1 MNRKAYEKLDYS
13 LALLSAA
20 VEGKRHGCIIN
31 SFHQVTSSFPP
42 KFTVT
47 LNKENETYKA
57 VEAAGSFSV
66 TLLAEDAPAE
76 LIDLFGYRSGRV
88 QDKFEGLD
96 VKKDKA
102 GNPWLKEHM
111 VSRISCNVVDRLEI
125 GNFVLLV
132 GQCVLIAAVLMALIT
147 GGAAATYTPDLF
159 IAPVRGVHSLGFL
172 AYCLYLLIPTILH
185 IKETIQWHIS
195 RSKICAFPT
204 PQPRGMNR

>member
-13 LALLSAA
+13 LGLLSTVA
-20 VEGKRHGCIIN
+20 EGKRHGCIIN

-66 TLLAEDAPAE
+66 TLLAEDAPGE

-96 VKKDKA
+96 VKEDKA

-111 VSRISCNVVDRLEI
+111 VSRISCKVVDKLEI
-125 GNFVLLV
+125 GNFVLFV
-132 GQCVLIAAVLMALIT
+132 GQAAEAEVLGSGNVLTLKAYQERGKL
-147 GGAAATYTPDLF
+147 APATATVVREMEGKGFRCTVCGYIYESETLRDDYICP
-159 IAPVRGVHSLGFL
+159 ICRAPAEKFV
-172 AYCLYLLIPTILH
+172 
-185 IKETIQWHIS
+185 KEV
-195 RSKICAFPT
+195 
-204 PQPRGMNR
+204 